1 MTPNYLAV
9 LRHLCAPVSNYVNL
23 FGGQEAI

>member
-9 LRHLCAPVSNYVNL
+9 LRQLCAPVSNYVNL